1 MYLPREPYLPE
12 TKMGLLLVHHRSTI
26 KGFNNCKV
34 RTFRS
39 AFIGGTYRQRQ
50 ENHEFQLHLS
60 LLV

>member
-1 MYLPREPYLPE
+1 
-12 TKMGLLLVHHRSTI
+12 MGLLLVHHRSTI